1 MIHGFTEQ
9 DWNDYIEGGGDEALR
24 DRIEAHLIGCLSCWE
39 RHNQLAHATEAL
51 YLMGENVRQNMAL
64 QDASLHAGL
73 RGVFEKLSAVKLA
86 TPYQAATSY
95 RAIQQRLD
103 ALAEVMT
110 PMCGSQTAVRALHAA
125 AVGSPA
131 RTLESVTVDNWTP
144 FLKNLRSIA
153 TVMCGDTGAHL
164 VWESGQF

>member
-1 MIHGFTEQ
+1 MIHGFTGK
-9 DWNDYIEGGGDEALR
+9 DWNDYIEGAAEEASR

-39 RHNQLAHATEAL
+39 LHDQLAHATEAL
-51 YLMGENVRQNMAL
+51 QSMGEGVRRSMPL
-64 QDASLHAGL
+64 QDHQLHVGL
-73 RGVFEKLSAVKLA
+73 RGVFEKLSAAESA
-86 TPYQAATSY
+86 TLRHTASPY

-103 ALAEVMT
+103 TLAEVMT

-131 RTLESVTVDNWTP
+131 RTLASVTVDNWTP
-144 FLKNLRSIA
+144 FLKSLRSIA